1 MLLLDSRSDKMLLTS
16 SELLVK
22 RLLNAEYGNKWL
34 QKLQEFQCL
43 LAEKH
48 CLLTSTYLVEV

>member
-1 MLLLDSRSDKMLLTS
+1 MLLLRLEVKMLLTS

-34 QKLQEFQCL
+34 QKLQEF
-43 LAEKH
+43 
-48 CLLTSTYLVEV
+48 